1 MLFQILKAMGL
12 DVPAQINAL
21 KADIDQRVEGA
32 TSQVGLAAQQAALMA
47 ALYVLAGIA
56 ALLAIVVA
64 LLAVGWWV
72 SDHYGVP
79 AGLGV
84 VFVILVIATAILAIV
99 AQGRSKS
106 LAVHAAKAPR
116 ALFGPTG
123 AASDAGVA
131 ATPSAAP
138 AAPSAAS
145 PSATGLVEPLAAL
158 LTTAGGGRAIAAEF
172 LGGGLGGTG
181 PAKMAL
187 DRAAD
192 VIRSGDRS
200 SLFTVLGGAAV
211 LGFLLTRQ
219 SRR

>member
-1 MLFQILKAMGL
+1 M
-12 DVPAQINAL
+12 
-21 KADIDQRVEGA
+21 
-32 TSQVGLAAQQAALMA
+32 QVGQAAQQAAVMA

-64 LLAVGWWV
+64 LLAIGWWV

-84 VFVILVIATAILAIV
+84 VFVILVLATAILALV

-106 LAVHAAKAPR
+106 LAVHAAQAPR

-131 ATPSAAP
+131 APAAAP
-138 AAPSAAS
+138 AASATAS

-158 LTTAGGGRAIAAEF
+158 LTTAGGGRAIAAE
-172 LGGGLGGTG
+172 LLGGLGGTG
-181 PAKMAL
+181 PANMAL
-187 DRAAD
+187 DRASN

-200 SLFTVLGGAAV
+200 SLFAVLGGAAV
-211 LGFLLTRQ
+211 LGFLLTSQ